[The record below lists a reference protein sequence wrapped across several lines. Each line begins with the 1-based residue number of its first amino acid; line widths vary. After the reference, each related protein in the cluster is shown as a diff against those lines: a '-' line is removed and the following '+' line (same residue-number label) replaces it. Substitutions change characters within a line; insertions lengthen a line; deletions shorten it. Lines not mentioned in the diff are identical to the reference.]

1 MNKRKIGIIGGGA
14 VGSILA
20 VHLGKAGHE
29 VYVVDIREV
38 LVRAI
43 NEIGISVSGVMHI
56 ESRVKKALTSI
67 DQLQGLDLSHIFIC
81 TKAYVLPQ
89 ILGDLSKL
97 HNEKTAFICF
107 QNGLDLL
114 DLLEP
119 CLGST
124 CSFRGVVNFAGSI
137 VKPGYVDATFFHP
150 PNFIGCCDGACEE
163 TVGKAKEIAAFLA
176 DSGLATEYTPDIK
189 QKTWQKTIL
198 NSALMLTSVLTRL
211 RMNEIMG
218 TPETRELI
226 ENHLDECIAVAKAE
240 GYEYG
245 DDFKEKAIKYLAT
258 AGAHKTSMLIDFE
271 EGNPI
276 EIDFLNAKIQEHADK
291 RGVVCKQNRVMLSLV
306 KGLLRHRNSID
317 KKERG

>member
-20 VHLGKAGHE
+20 AHLGRAGHE
-29 VYVVDIREV
+29 VYVVDIREE

-56 ESRVKKALTSI
+56 TSRIKKALPSI
-67 DQLQGLDLSHIFIC
+67 GQLQGLNLSHIFIC
-81 TKAYVLPQ
+81 TKAYVLPG
-89 ILGDLSKL
+89 ILGEISQL
-97 HNEKTAFICF
+97 HDKKIAFICF

-114 DLLEP
+114 ELIEP
-119 CLGST
+119 CLGSS
-124 CSFRGVVNFAGSI
+124 CAFRGVVNYAGSI
-137 VKPGYVDATFFHP
+137 TKPGYLNAMFFHP
-150 PNFIGCCDGACEE
+150 PNFIGCCNGACEE
-163 TVGKAKEIAAFLA
+163 TIEKAKEIASFLA
-176 DSGLATEYTPDIK
+176 DSGLTTEYTPDIK

-198 NSALMLTSVLTRL
+198 NAALMLTSVLTRL
-211 RMNEIMG
+211 RMNEIMEI
-218 TPETRELI
+218 PETRELI
-226 ENHLDECIAVAKAE
+226 ENHLDECIEVARAE

-245 DDFKEKAIKYLAT
+245 DEFREKALKYLST

-291 RGVVCKQNRVMLSLV
+291 RGVVCTQNKIMLSLV
-306 KGLLRHRNSID
+306 KGLLRHRNSIEE
-317 KKERG
+317 KKIG